1 MNESRFNV
9 IDQPWILVK
18 DVDGAQKTVSMRELF
33 QRAHQFECLA
43 GELPSQDFAILR
55 ILLAVLYRVFD
66 AEDHDSPTEEWGEIW
81 ERSDLPV
88 DEISEYLDKWYDR
101 FYLFDDA
108 QPWLQVADLESISG
122 STKPVDL
129 LIPDCPIEG
138 GLFSMRRDYE
148 SITPAEAA
156 RWLAH
161 CHAYDIS
168 GIKTGAVGDG
178 RVKGGK
184 GYPIGTGWAGWL
196 GGIVVTGNNLRET
209 LLLNLVFDREHDER
223 DVPIWEEPPLTSA
236 PRENAQVY
244 GPVALFTWPQR
255 RIRLFQNSAGN
266 VSDILICNGD
276 PIAYQFQDIN
286 EVMCGWR
293 LSTRLSKNFGSDV
306 YMPRNFD
313 SSEMLWRGISA
324 LLPTSNFDSG
334 NSDFKACK
342 VLEWSSKLARY
353 KILPRN
359 QITKIKTV
367 DVSYGK
373 KNTSWDEISSDELA
387 FNVLLASSESNRTKE
402 VVYLAAERAAEA
414 AKILGRLGGN
424 LAIAAGG
431 DPDSASTDARSLGF
445 SELDNPFR
453 NWLADFSPSGDVNE
467 QLAAWTSKAYRL
479 IRNLATQLVENASPE
494 AWVGRSVTQNNTT
507 RVYSTGQAEVWFHH
521 ALQKALPRSSTK
533 QEVNA

>member
-1 MNESRFNV
+1 MNESKFNV

-18 DVDGAQKTVSMRELF
+18 DVDGALKTVSMRELF
-33 QRAHQFECLA
+33 KSAHRYECLA
-43 GELPSQDFAILR
+43 GELPSQDFAVLR

-209 LLLNLVFDREHDER
+209 LLLNLVFDRKHDER

-276 PIAYQFQDIN
+276 PIAYQFQDSN

-293 LSTRLSKNFGSDV
+293 LSTPQSKKFGQDV
-306 YMPRNFD
+306 YMPRQFD
-313 SSEMLWRGISA
+313 PSETLWRGFNA
-324 LLPTSNFDSG
+324 LLPTSKADASNE
-334 NSDFKACK
+334 DFKSCA
-342 VLEWSSKLARY
+342 VIEWSANLALDD
-353 KILPRN
+353 ILPKT
-359 QITKIKTV
+359 QVTKIKTV
-367 DVSYGK
+367 GAVYGPQSA
-373 KNTSWDEISSDELA
+373 SWEEIFSDELA
-387 FNVLLASSESNRTKE
+387 FNVLIASSESNRTKE

-431 DPDSASTDARSLGF
+431 DPDSASTDARSFGF

-467 QLAAWTSKAYRL
+467 QLAAWTSKVYRL
-479 IRNLATQLVENASPE
+479 IRNLAAQLVENASPE

-521 ALQKALPRSSTK
+521 ALQKALPRPSTK